1 MTAIH
6 DLGIYI
12 MTKEI
17 FIFIWIVI
25 CCLYGIF
32 WFRRSDLDKTDSFE
46 RYIIGDLT
54 AHGYTL
60 ESSKYIDNKTPKS
73 IQNYKSALHPA
84 SGGLRMV
91 TLEGY
96 KIFRSVT
103 IKDQVGAQYEVLA
116 AIEFDDRSLFR
127 RFKGVSWTPEL
138 SAHLQKQINAKDA

>member
-1 MTAIH
+1 
-6 DLGIYI
+6 

-32 WFRRSDLDKTDSFE
+32 WLRRYDLDKTDSFE
-46 RYIIGDLT
+46 RYIVGDLT
-54 AHGYTL
+54 AHGFIL
-60 ESSKYIDNKTPKS
+60 ESSKYVDNKIPKP

-84 SGGLRMV
+84 SGGRRMV

-103 IKDQVGAQYEVLA
+103 IKDQVGVQYEVLA
-116 AIEFDDRSLFR
+116 AIEFDDRSLLR

-138 SAHLQKQINAKDA
+138 STLLQKQNSAKDA